1 MFKPEALEMPELQS
15 FLKDFVAEESRADG
29 DDEEVN
35 FDGLT
40 SRDLVDYLKDV
51 YDYDEDELVKL
62 YEDYLNGDGEFRLP
76 DDFKPI
82 TTEQETKMAM
92 DVDGDG
98 NIDMTAIDKDSN
110 GKPEE
115 VEVKDGKGKIK
126 ANAVKKAITDDDYK
140 AETPEEVE
148 IRKELGV
155 GGKFKPE
162 TPEEHAIADI
172 DSTGTVEDKSS
183 DDSSW
188 NDIIG
193 ALTERR
199 Y

>member
-1 MFKPEALEMPELQS
+1 MFNKTALEMPELQS
-15 FLKDFVAEESRADG
+15 FLKDFVSEESKADG
-29 DDEEVN
+29 DEENVN

-40 SRDLVDYLKDV
+40 SQDLIDYLKDV

-62 YEDYLNGDGEFRLP
+62 YEYYLNGNGEFSF
-76 DDFKPI
+76 DATFNPI
-82 TTEQETKMAM
+82 EKKQETKMAM

-98 NIDMTAIDKDSN
+98 NVDMTATDKDGN

-115 VEVKDGKGKIK
+115 IDVKDGKGKIK
-126 ANAVKKAITDDDYK
+126 AKATAKTIVDDDYK

-155 GGKFKPE
+155 GGKFKPD
-162 TPEEHAIADI
+162 TPEEHAMTKI
-172 DSTGTVEDKSS
+172 DSTGTVEDK
-183 DDSSW
+183 DDNSSW

-193 ALTERR
+193 ALSERR
-199 Y
+199 F

>member
-1 MFKPEALEMPELQS
+1 MFNKTALEMPELRS
-15 FLKDFVAEESRADG
+15 FLKDFVSEESKADG
-29 DDEEVN
+29 DEEEAN

-40 SRDLVDYLKDV
+40 SQDLIDYLKEV

-62 YEDYLNGDGEFRLP
+62 YEDYLNGNGE
-76 DDFKPI
+76 FKPI
-82 TTEQETKMAM
+82 TAEQETKMSM

-98 NIDMTAIDKDSN
+98 NIDMTATDKDGN

-115 VEVKDGKGKIK
+115 IDVKDGKGEIK
-126 ANAVKKAITDDDYK
+126 AKATAKTIVDDDYK

-155 GGKFKPE
+155 NGKFKPD
-162 TPEEHAIADI
+162 TPEELAMVDI
-172 DSTGTVEDKSS
+172 DSTGTVEDK
-183 DDSSW
+183 DDSSSW

-193 ALTERR
+193 ALSEQRF
-199 Y
+199 

>member
-1 MFKPEALEMPELQS
+1 MFNKTALEMPELQS
-15 FLKDFVAEESRADG
+15 FLKDFVSEESKADG
-29 DDEEVN
+29 DEEEAN

-40 SRDLVDYLKDV
+40 SQDLIDYLKDV

-62 YEDYLNGDGEFRLP
+62 YEDYLNGNGEFS
-76 DDFKPI
+76 FGATFNPI
-82 TTEQETKMAM
+82 ENKQETKMAM

-98 NIDMTAIDKDSN
+98 NVDMTATDKDGN

-115 VEVKDGKGKIK
+115 VNVKDGKGEIK
-126 ANAVKKAITDDDYK
+126 AKATAKTIIDDDYK

-155 GGKFKPE
+155 GGKFKPD
-162 TPEEHAIADI
+162 TPEEHAMTDI
-172 DSTGTVEDKSS
+172 DSTGTVEDKD

-193 ALTERR
+193 ALSERR
-199 Y
+199 F

>member
-1 MFKPEALEMPELQS
+1 MFNKAALEMPELQS
-15 FLKDFVAEESRADG
+15 FLKDFVSEESKADG
-29 DDEEVN
+29 DEEETN

-40 SRDLVDYLKDV
+40 SQDLVDYLKDV

-62 YEDYLNGDGEFRLP
+62 YDDYLNGNGE
-76 DDFKPI
+76 FKPI
-82 TTEQETKMAM
+82 TAEQETKMAM

-98 NIDMTAIDKDSN
+98 NIDMTATDKDGN

-115 VEVKDGKGKIK
+115 IDVKDGKGEVK
-126 ANAVKKAITDDDYK
+126 ARATAKTIVDDDYK

-155 GGKFKPE
+155 GGKFKPD
-162 TPEEHAIADI
+162 TPEEHAMADI
-172 DSTGTVEDKSS
+172 DSTGTVEDK
-183 DDSSW
+183 DDNSSW

-193 ALTERR
+193 ALSERR
-199 Y
+199 F

>member
-1 MFKPEALEMPELQS
+1 MFNKTALEMPELQS
-15 FLKDFVAEESRADG
+15 FLKDFVSEESKADG
-29 DDEEVN
+29 DEENVN

-40 SRDLVDYLKDV
+40 SQDLIDYLKDV

-62 YEDYLNGDGEFRLP
+62 YEDYLNGNGEFSF
-76 DDFKPI
+76 DATFNPI
-82 TTEQETKMAM
+82 EKKQETKMAM

-98 NIDMTAIDKDSN
+98 NVDMTATDKDGN

-115 VEVKDGKGKIK
+115 VNVKDGKGEIK
-126 ANAVKKAITDDDYK
+126 AKATAKTIIDDDYK

-155 GGKFKPE
+155 GGKFKPD
-162 TPEEHAIADI
+162 TPEEHAMADI
-172 DSTGTVEDKSS
+172 DSTGTVEDK
-183 DDSSW
+183 DDNSSW

-193 ALTERR
+193 ALSERR
-199 Y
+199 F

>member
-1 MFKPEALEMPELQS
+1 MFNKTALEMPELQS
-15 FLKDFVAEESRADG
+15 FLKDFVSEESKADG
-29 DDEEVN
+29 DEENVN

-40 SRDLVDYLKDV
+40 SQDLIDYLKDV

-62 YEDYLNGDGEFRLP
+62 YEDYLNGNGEFSF
-76 DDFKPI
+76 DATFNPI
-82 TTEQETKMAM
+82 EKKQETKMAM

-98 NIDMTAIDKDSN
+98 NVDMTATDKDGN

-115 VEVKDGKGKIK
+115 IDVKDGKGEIK
-126 ANAVKKAITDDDYK
+126 AKATAKTIVDDDYK

-155 GGKFKPE
+155 GGKFKPD
-162 TPEEHAIADI
+162 TPEEHAMTNI
-172 DSTGTVEDKSS
+172 DSTGTVEDK
-183 DDSSW
+183 DDNSSW

-193 ALTERR
+193 ALSERR
-199 Y
+199 F

>member
-1 MFKPEALEMPELQS
+1 MFKPEALEMPELKW
-15 FLKDFVAEESRADG
+15 FLQDFISEESKADG
-29 DDEEVN
+29 DDEEAN
-35 FDGLT
+35 FDGLNT
-40 SRDLVDYLKDV
+40 QDLIDYLKDV

-82 TTEQETKMAM
+82 AAEQETKMAM

-98 NIDMTAIDKDSN
+98 NIDMTATDKNSN

-115 VEVKDGKGKIK
+115 VDVKDGKGEIK
-126 ANAVKKAITDDDYK
+126 AKATAKAITDDDYK

-148 IRKELGV
+148 IRKTLGV

-162 TPEEHAIADI
+162 TPEEHAMTDI
-172 DSTGTVEDKSS
+172 DSTGTVEDK
-183 DDSSW
+183 DDNSSW
-188 NDIIG
+188 SDIIG
-193 ALTERR
+193 ALSERR
-199 Y
+199 F

>member
-1 MFKPEALEMPELQS
+1 MFNKTALEMPELQS
-15 FLKDFVAEESRADG
+15 FLKDFISEESKADG
-29 DDEEVN
+29 DEENVN

-40 SRDLVDYLKDV
+40 SQDLIDYLKDV

-62 YEDYLNGDGEFRLP
+62 YEDYLNGNGEFSF
-76 DDFKPI
+76 DATFNPI
-82 TTEQETKMAM
+82 EKKQETKMAM

-98 NIDMTAIDKDSN
+98 NVDMTATDKDGN

-115 VEVKDGKGKIK
+115 VDVKDGKGEIK
-126 ANAVKKAITDDDYK
+126 AKATAKTIVDDDYK

-155 GGKFKPE
+155 GGKFKPD
-162 TPEEHAIADI
+162 TPEEHAMTDI
-172 DSTGTVEDKSS
+172 DSTGTVEDKD

-193 ALTERR
+193 ALSERR
-199 Y
+199 F

>member
-1 MFKPEALEMPELQS
+1 MFNKTALEMPELQS
-15 FLKDFVAEESRADG
+15 FLKDFVSEESKADG
-29 DDEEVN
+29 DDEEAN

-40 SRDLVDYLKDV
+40 SQDLIDYLKDV
-51 YDYDEDELVKL
+51 YDYDEDELTKL
-62 YEDYLNGDGEFRLP
+62 YDDYLNGNGEFSL
-76 DDFKPI
+76 DI
-82 TTEQETKMAM
+82 TSNPSENKQETKMAM

-98 NIDMTAIDKDSN
+98 NIDMTATDKDGN

-115 VEVKDGKGKIK
+115 IDVKDGKGEIK
-126 ANAVKKAITDDDYK
+126 AKATAKTIVDDDYK

-155 GGKFKPE
+155 GGKFKPD
-162 TPEEHAIADI
+162 TPEEHAMVDI
-172 DSTGTVEDKSS
+172 DSTGTVEDKD

-193 ALTERR
+193 ALSERR
-199 Y
+199 F

>member
-1 MFKPEALEMPELQS
+1 MFNKTALEMPELQS
-15 FLKDFVAEESRADG
+15 FLKDFISEESKADG
-29 DDEEVN
+29 DEENVN

-40 SRDLVDYLKDV
+40 SQDLIDYLKDV

-62 YEDYLNGDGEFRLP
+62 YEDYLNGNGEFSF
-76 DDFKPI
+76 DATFNPI
-82 TTEQETKMAM
+82 EKKQETKMAM

-98 NIDMTAIDKDSN
+98 NVDMTATDKDGN

-115 VEVKDGKGKIK
+115 VDVKDGKGEIK
-126 ANAVKKAITDDDYK
+126 AKATAKTIVDDDYK

-155 GGKFKPE
+155 GGKFKPD
-162 TPEEHAIADI
+162 TPEEHAMTNI
-172 DSTGTVEDKSS
+172 DSTGTVEDK
-183 DDSSW
+183 DDNSSW

-193 ALTERR
+193 ALSERR
-199 Y
+199 F